1 VKTRAVGAGC
11 VCTVDAGASGVRSV
25 ALSCLFQ
32 PMNRRCKN
40 VAARTNH
47 IASGENPDF
56 IDHCGRSI
64 LYGSYGGRIESM
76 VVETVLFIAFVVAG
90 GTVIVKAY
98 EWHQDV
104 LYGPYM
110 KRTD

>member
-1 VKTRAVGAGC
+1 MSQRA
-11 VCTVDAGASGVRSV
+11 
-25 ALSCLFQ
+25 LL
-32 PMNRRCKN
+32 N
-40 VAARTNH
+40 

-64 LYGSYGGRIESM
+64 VYGSCGGGIESM
-76 VVETVLFIAFVVAG
+76 VIETVLFIAFAVAG
-90 GTVIVKAY
+90 GAVIVKAY

-110 KRTD
+110 KRAD